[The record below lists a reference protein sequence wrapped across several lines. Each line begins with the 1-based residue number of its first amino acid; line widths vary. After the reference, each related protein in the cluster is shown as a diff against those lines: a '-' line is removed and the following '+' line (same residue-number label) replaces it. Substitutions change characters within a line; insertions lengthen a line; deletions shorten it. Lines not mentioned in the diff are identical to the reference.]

1 VNYKLYIVKFSY
13 IWLCCIYYFIYMQSI
28 YYRTPRWLE
37 NKWHPYFIHYFAGL
51 KNKTYAY
58 FYGKCSGERVN

>member
-1 VNYKLYIVKFSY
+1 
-13 IWLCCIYYFIYMQSI
+13 MQSI